1 MLICYTLCK
10 RFLDVFYNDYF
21 KLFFLVSLLL
31 LFISFFYYYFIFL
44 QFLCVYKVFVS
55 VNVCEI
61 EGEVGGSLTNRERLD
76 YFFPLLW
83 KIPFYAL
90 TYA

>member
-1 MLICYTLCK
+1 MLYTLQQIF
-10 RFLDVFYNDYF
+10 RSYFLQQLLQ
-21 KLFFLVSLLL
+21 LFFLVSLLL
-31 LFISFFYYYFIFL
+31 FFL

-90 TYA
+90 TYR